1 MQRMT
6 VRDFPVTFAVQGLFD
21 LALDNHLLE
30 RAAAKNCS

>member
-6 VRDFPVTFAVQGLFD
+6 ARDFPVTFAVQGLFD
-21 LALDNHLLE
+21 IAHDHHLLE